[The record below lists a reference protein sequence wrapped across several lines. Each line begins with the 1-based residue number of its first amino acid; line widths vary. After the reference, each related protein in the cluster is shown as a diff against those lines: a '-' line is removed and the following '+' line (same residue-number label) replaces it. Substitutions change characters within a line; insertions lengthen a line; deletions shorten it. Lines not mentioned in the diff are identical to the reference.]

1 MGSRP
6 WAFAGS
12 VVLSGVYVFKSGL
25 STPIRVSL
33 IVVPDSA
40 EEFEGLLL
48 EFGKP
53 GYWSAGSLANRR
65 GGLPASGGLL
75 GLFPRHRL
83 GDLVVVDLS

>member
-1 MGSRP
+1 MNSSTSSSRQP
-6 WAFAGS
+6 PLG
-12 VVLSGVYVFKSGL
+12 
-25 STPIRVSL
+25 
-33 IVVPDSA
+33 A

-53 GYWSAGSLANRR
+53 GHWSAGSLVNRP

-75 GLFPRHRL
+75 GLFPRRHL